1 MAENTTQIR
10 ETTNLYFEI
19 LQHLNMSNTPEWLQ
33 LDLTFQQMKVLYI
46 LKHNGTLKMK
56 ELHEKLGVSMPT
68 ITGIVN
74 RLVERK
80 DGISLVARETSPEDR
95 REVWARL
102 TTAGLETT
110 DSLND
115 LNARLVE
122 KAINRLDQ
130 AELEEAKSGL
140 ERILKAVVEQRR
152 EMGENVDRR
161 PNQERPPRTRR
172 TYQRNGTAAANSLAA
187 PRRLEAVTSLA

>member
-1 MAENTTQIR
+1 MAENTAQIQ

-80 DGISLVARETSPEDR
+80 DGIPLVARENCPEDR

-102 TTAGLETT
+102 TTAGAETT
-110 DSLND
+110 DTLND

-122 KAINRLDQ
+122 KSINRLDK

-161 PNQERPPRTRR
+161 PNQERPPRPRR
-172 TYQRNGTAAANSLAA
+172 TYHRNGVGASSLAA
-187 PRRLEAVTSLA
+187 SRHRDTVTSPV